1 MRIVSWTTNMWNI
14 IMALCLMM
22 FLLSCN
28 SHKEEASLFSY
39 QGKYPDESAQNI
51 TITMSDSGTVSFVVS
66 TPILNRYYLDTINY
80 IDCPEG
86 IKIVSYT
93 EWGEKQAVITADYAI
108 CENNSVY
115 RATRNVTICDVI
127 KGDTLETEEIIWD
140 QRTRT
145 IYSNVLVKQKKAD
158 GSVNYGDGFTAD
170 ERFTRYTIFHPRG
183 EMNGFEF

>member
-1 MRIVSWTTNMWNI
+1 MWNI
-14 IMALCLMM
+14 IMASCLMM

-28 SHKEEASLFSY
+28 QHKEGASLFSY
-39 QGKYPDESAQNI
+39 HGKYPDESAQNI
-51 TITMSDSGTVSFVVS
+51 TITMSDSGKVSFVVS
-66 TPILNRYYLDTINY
+66 TPILNRYSLDTIKY
-80 IDCPEG
+80 VDCLEG
-86 IKIVSYT
+86 IQITSYT
-93 EWGEKQAVITADYAI
+93 EFGDKQAVVTADYAI

-115 RATRNVTICDVI
+115 KALHNVRICDVI

-170 ERFTRYTIFHPRG
+170 ERFTKYTIIHPRG
-183 EMNGFEF
+183 EMNGFDF